1 LLYPPRV
8 PLLEAR
14 NLCKSFPRR
23 GRVVNDVSY
32 GVEPGEVVGLLGPNG
47 AGKTTS
53 FRMTVGMIKADAG
66 TVNFLGNDIT
76 RQPMYRRARLGM
88 GYLSQE
94 PSIFRNL
101 TVEDNLLA
109 ILETLPVDRRRRREL
124 LESHL
129 AELGLTKLRNSFA
142 RSLSGGERRR
152 LEITRS
158 LVTSPKLLLLD
169 EPFAGVDPIAVNE
182 IQENVLKLRERG
194 IGILLTDHNV
204 RETLTVTDR
213 AYIIADGGIVAQG
226 TSRELVNN
234 EVVRRIYLGEKFH
247 MPELESGD
255 PESEEEGGGTRPD
268 EGGASPPPGPDAP
281 PPSPRA

>member
-1 LLYPPRV
+1 VALLDAV
-8 PLLEAR
+8 QLS
-14 NLCKSFPRR
+14 KSFR
-23 GRVVNDVSY
+23 GRGKVVHEVSF

-53 FRMTVGMIKADAG
+53 FRMTIGMIKPDG
-66 TVNFLGNDIT
+66 GRVTFLGNDIT
-76 RQPMYRRARLGM
+76 RLPMFRRARLGM

-101 TVEDNLLA
+101 TVEQNLLA
-109 ILETLPVDRRRRREL
+109 ILETLPESRARRREL

-129 AELGLTKLRNSFA
+129 AELGLTHLRNSFA

-169 EPFAGVDPIAVNE
+169 EPFAGVDPIAVSE
-182 IQENVLKLRERG
+182 IQDIVIRLRKRG

-204 RETLTVTDR
+204 RETLSITDR
-213 AYIIADGGIVAQG
+213 AYIIAEGRILRQG
-226 TSRELVNN
+226 TSRELVTDD
-234 EVVRRIYLGEKFH
+234 VVRKTYLGEKFQ
-247 MPELESGD
+247 MPELESRP
-255 PESEEEGGGTRPD
+255 PESERKGGEPPA
-268 EGGASPPPGPDAP
+268 GGA
-281 PPSPRA
+281 PSP